1 MPNLVLRYSSIASRL
16 PIVLSM
22 TVILSFAFD
31 MFPEWFLTNN
41 SVDKVLEKEIKAS
54 LSSGTSAGQ
63 TGIKHS
69 KSVFVPLKLADVS
82 LKVLCK
88 RYGEKSHHF
97 NVGSFQKST
106 IL

>member
-1 MPNLVLRYSSIASRL
+1 M
-16 PIVLSM
+16 LSV
-22 TVILSFAFD
+22 TVILSFAFET
-31 MFPEWFLTNN
+31 FHEWFLTNN
-41 SVDKVLEKEIKAS
+41 SVDKVQEKEIKVS

-69 KSVFVPLKLADVS
+69 ENVFVSLKLADGN

-88 RYGEKSHHF
+88 RDGEKSHQF

-106 IL
+106 MLQEK

>member
-1 MPNLVLRYSSIASRL
+1 M
-16 PIVLSM
+16 LSM